1 MGFFWELAKKA
12 VSTAITTEPKKK
24 EDPNVIKNGDWEIYC
39 NSKGEPQIF
48 YKKNKLWFDAD
59 DVWSSPSSNF
69 FVSVGYNSASDE
81 CIALTTKS
89 EVLKTKKIDES
100 IESVVVTDEGKAFVL
115 TEEGTLFTITSEKI
129 SQRKLG
135 DDDTEETILTPHVAA
150 VYSDD
155 WEGTATIKGINLD
168 TGIAWKKRV
177 KYEEPESYGEAPILI
192 RTTDEGF
199 EITLQDGKQRYFTS
213 AGEIIENT

>member
-39 NSKGEPQIF
+39 NSIGEPQIF

-69 FVSVGYNSASDE
+69 FVCVGYNSAGDE
-81 CIALTTKS
+81 CIALTTKA
-89 EVLKTKKIDES
+89 EVLKTKKIEGCL
-100 IESVVVTDEGKAFVL
+100 ESVLVTDEGKGFAL
-115 TEEGTLFTITSEKI
+115 TNEGTLFILTAEKI

-135 DDDTEETILTPHVAA
+135 DDDTEETILTPRVAA

-155 WEGTATIKGINLD
+155 WNGTATIKGIDLD

-177 KYEEPESYGEAPILI
+177 KYGEPEIYGDAPILF

-199 EITLQDGKQRYFTS
+199 EITMQDGISRYFTP
-213 AGEIIENT
+213 AGEIIEK